1 MSFIPSE
8 TMFALIDG
16 NNFYVSCERVFN
28 PKLEGK
34 PVAVL
39 SNNDGVVVARSNEV
53 KALGIGM
60 GVPVFKVRDILRKN
74 RAIILSSNYTLYG
87 DMSQRMM
94 SIVGQFSPRQEI
106 YSIDESF
113 LDVAGF
119 GHFDLKAYGQEI
131 RRRVRQWTGLPTC
144 VGIAP
149 TKTLAK
155 LANHCAK
162 KRPEYNG
169 VADWSSLRSAQ
180 LEHLLSKFSAGDV
193 WGVGHRWGLKLLDL
207 GIKSAHD
214 LATADSAMLRSRF
227 GVVLERTVCELR
239 GISCQSLDD
248 VTPDRKQ
255 IISSRSFGHRI
266 EALYDLEDAV
276 TQYTCHAAEKLRRQ
290 NGVCAVLQVFL
301 QTNIH
306 NANEPQNNA
315 AAAAKLPTPTN
326 DSFRLTTSALSGLR
340 RIYKTGYRY
349 VKAGVILNGIQPSTV
364 QQAQLFETESDVTA
378 TSAPSEARIR
388 LMQAIDRVNRKDG
401 SGSLKLGSGGIRNAW
416 GMKRET
422 MTSAYTT
429 QWDELP
435 VCK

>member
-1 MSFIPSE
+1 
-8 TMFALIDG
+8 MFALIDG

-180 LEHLLSKFSAGDV
+180 LEHLLSTFSAGDV

-207 GIKSAHD
+207 GIKSARD

>member
-180 LEHLLSKFSAGDV
+180 LEHLLSTFSAGDV

-207 GIKSAHD
+207 GIKSARD